1 MDTTQL
7 AQMVTWL
14 DEQHRRDRTEI
25 TKLQQRIEAQTNE
38 AQEQARRIQEL
49 EARLTSAQT
58 QLGRFDQIEQ
68 ALQNLKNEITLMV
81 NAQGDEVA
89 KMQREIERSRMTDR
103 ESFSRSITEIRKELP
118 RLRAIEEDLAVRK
131 AEDQRMSEMLISL
144 RQELSEI
151 DKDFDE
157 RTRGLPYL
165 IEQRDHNNK
174 RIAQLQQENVEL
186 FKRVEGMGSK
196 QQLLDHKQ
204 QKMES
209 QVSALPA
216 IVDDMKRGQEQF
228 VESLK
233 LADADR
239 QRQMRDWQQT
249 FDEQQTAMEEHSNRL
264 KVFAAV
270 YEETKRTLANME
282 KFQQRLQQE
291 QNQVAELQ
299 RLAEQ
304 RQKKELETFAADN
317 EKRWKKQILEWQ
329 FRWDQQDKLNAQI
342 NDRFPQVA
350 DQLDYHE
357 ELLQFLWRL
366 AEAQSS
372 AQLTAAQNWLGEVQ
386 KLANQRERIT
396 KEYEERAFHQA

>member
-1 MDTTQL
+1 
-7 AQMVTWL
+7 
-14 DEQHRRDRTEI
+14 
-25 TKLQQRIEAQTNE
+25 
-38 AQEQARRIQEL
+38 
-49 EARLTSAQT
+49 
-58 QLGRFDQIEQ
+58 
-68 ALQNLKNEITLMV
+68 
-81 NAQGDEVA
+81 
-89 KMQREIERSRMTDR
+89 
-103 ESFSRSITEIRKELP
+103 
-118 RLRAIEEDLAVRK
+118 
-131 AEDQRMSEMLISL
+131 
-144 RQELSEI
+144 LSEV
-151 DKDFDE
+151 DKSIDE

-165 IEQRDHNNK
+165 LEQRDHNNK

-186 FKRVEGMGSK
+186 FKRVEGMSSK

-209 QVSALPA
+209 QVSALPP

-239 QRQMRDWQQT
+239 QRQMRDWRRI
-249 FDEQQTAMEEHSNRL
+249 FDEQQMAMEEHGKRL
-264 KVFAAV
+264 KLFAAV
-270 YEETKRTLANME
+270 FEETKRTLAHTE

-304 RQKKELETFAADN
+304 RQKKEMEIFLADN

-329 FRWDQQDKLNAQI
+329 FRWDQQDKLNVRV
-342 NDRFPQVA
+342 NDRFPQVT

-366 AEAQSS
+366 DEAQSS
-372 AQLTAAQNWLGEVQ
+372 AQLGAAQNWLAEVQ

-396 KEYEERAFHQA
+396 KEYEEKAFRQS